1 MKRLAYLTGL
11 LGLLALT
18 ALVIHQG
25 ASDIAAVMARGGW
38 PLLLLVPL
46 HALPLLL
53 DAQGWRVL
61 LTSADP
67 DERAGVGFLWWV
79 AAVREAVGRLLP
91 TVGVGGELVGIRLT
105 RLRIHDTTAVTAS
118 VVVEVMV
125 TMFSQYLFAASGVL
139 MLVVALQQR
148 AGAWIIL
155 AGLLLS
161 LPVPVLFALSL
172 HHAALFEKLEGAARR
187 LFGADHRVVAL
198 IDGPRLDA
206 HIRALNRRHREL
218 AKALGWQLAGLLS
231 GTLEIWLALWLLGH
245 PVPFWQ
251 ALAIESL
258 TQTARHV
265 AFFVPAGLGV
275 QEAVVMLLGQV
286 LGMSAEVALA
296 LALVKRAREILFGVP
311 ALLSWQW
318 VELRRWRRGGD
329 RGGDREQR
337 RAP

>member
-25 ASDIAAVMARGGW
+25 AGDIAAVMAQGGW

-67 DERAGVGFLWWV
+67 DERAGLGFLCWV

-118 VVVEVMV
+118 VVVEVML
-125 TMFSQYLFAASGVL
+125 TMFSQYLFAATGVL
-139 MLVVALQQR
+139 MLVAALQQR
-148 AGAWIIL
+148 ASAWIIL

-161 LPVPVLFALSL
+161 LPVPLLFALSL
-172 HHAALFEKLEGAARR
+172 RHAALFEKLEGAARR
-187 LFGADHRVVAL
+187 LFGADHRIVAL
-198 IDGPRLDA
+198 IDGARLDA

-218 AKALGWQLAGLLS
+218 AKALLWQLAGLLS

-258 TQTARHV
+258 TQAARNV

-286 LGMSAEVALA
+286 LGMDAQVALA
-296 LALVKRAREILFGVP
+296 LALVRRAREILFGVP

-318 VELRRWRRGGD
+318 VELRRWRRG
-329 RGGDREQR
+329 QA
-337 RAP
+337 AP